1 MDSDAILDDTEL
13 PEGAER
19 QACIVLAGIALR
31 KAGGDPEAA
40 KESLAEVLRA
50 VGAIPYETEIPRT
63 MYGHLAKKTGADS
76 EQ

>member
-40 KESLAEVLRA
+40 KESLTEVLHA
-50 VGAIPYETEIPRT
+50 VGAVAYETETPRT
-63 MYGHLAKKTGADS
+63 ALGYLGKSKTGAG
-76 EQ
+76 E